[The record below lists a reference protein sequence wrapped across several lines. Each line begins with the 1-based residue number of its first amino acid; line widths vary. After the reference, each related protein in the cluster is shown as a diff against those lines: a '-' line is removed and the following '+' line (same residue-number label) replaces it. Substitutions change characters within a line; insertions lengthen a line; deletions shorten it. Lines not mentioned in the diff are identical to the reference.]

1 MGLSP
6 APSPA
11 GASERSSLARTL
23 GTVGLWAGLL
33 FAWSFIARELPVT
46 PREAWPPEIARRAP
60 PLARYDSGW
69 YLKIAENGYGS
80 PPAPGGRSEHVFFP
94 LYPAIVAGVS
104 RALSIDAFAAGLAVS
119 FTALAAAALLFVA
132 EGRRRLGDEDAPR
145 ALLFLLLFPTAF
157 FLIAMYA
164 ESLFLLL
171 ALLAF
176 ASLARGRPA
185 AAALFGFLAGL
196 TRLPAIALCVPLAI
210 AQAVRSGDGS
220 EPPRRTRILRAILV
234 GLAPAA
240 GACLWVFGVGRF
252 FGEPGLYFRLQQS
265 WNRGTSPLTGLAQ
278 WGAALPERILR
289 GDAATHPVFLIDYA
303 DAILFLGIAVFQA
316 KRKRWSDASWTAG
329 ALLLPAATGIS
340 ASVPRY
346 LVVVYPA
353 FYALAEIFRGRPVAR
368 AIWWTVSAAL
378 LLAGTA
384 AFVHWR
390 WVA

>member
-11 GASERSSLARTL
+11 GASERSSPARTL
-23 GTVGLWAGLL
+23 RTVGLWAGLL
-33 FAWSFIARELPVT
+33 FAWSYIARDLPVT
-46 PREAWPPEIARRAP
+46 PREVWPPEIARRAP

-80 PPAPGGRSEHVFFP
+80 PPSPGEWSEHVFFP

-104 RALSIDAFAAGLAVS
+104 RALSIDTFAAGLAVS
-119 FTALAAAALLFVA
+119 FAALVAAALLFVA

-157 FLIAMYA
+157 FLVAMYA

-185 AAALFGFLAGL
+185 GAALFGFLAGL
-196 TRLPAIALCVPLAI
+196 TRFPAIALCLPLAI
-210 AQAVRSGDGS
+210 SEAMRSGDGP
-220 EPPRRTRILRAILV
+220 EPSRRTRILGATLV

-240 GACLWVFGVGRF
+240 GVCAWVFGVGRF

-265 WNRGTSPLTGLAQ
+265 WSRGTSPLAGLVQ

-289 GDAATHPVFLIDYA
+289 GDAATHPVFLVEYA
-303 DAILFLGIAVFQA
+303 DAILFLLIAVFQA
-316 KRKRWSDASWTAG
+316 RRRRWSDASWTAG

-353 FYALAEIFRGRPVAR
+353 FYALAELFRGRPMAR
-368 AIWWTVSAAL
+368 AVWWIVSGAL

>member
-11 GASERSSLARTL
+11 GASERSSPARTL
-23 GTVGLWAGLL
+23 ATVGLWAGLL
-33 FAWSFIARELPVT
+33 FGWSFIARELPVT
-46 PREAWPPEIARRAP
+46 PREVWPPEIARRAP

-80 PPAPGGRSEHVFFP
+80 PPSPSEWSEHVFFP

-104 RALSIDAFAAGLAVS
+104 RALSIDTFAAGLAVS
-119 FTALAAAALLFVA
+119 FAALVAAALLFVA

-157 FLIAMYA
+157 FLVAMYA

-176 ASLARGRPA
+176 ASLARGRPG

-196 TRLPAIALCVPLAI
+196 TRLPAIALCLPLAI
-210 AQAVRSGDGS
+210 SEAVRPGVGP
-220 EPPRRTRILRAILV
+220 EPSRRTRILRATLV

-240 GACLWVFGVGRF
+240 GVCAWVFGVGRF

-265 WNRGTSPLTGLAQ
+265 WNRGTSPLAGLAQ

-303 DAILFLGIAVFQA
+303 DAILFLLIAVFQA
-316 KRKRWSDASWTAG
+316 RRRRWSDASWTAG

-340 ASVPRY
+340 MSLPRY

-353 FYALAEIFRGRPVAR
+353 FYALAELFRGRPVAR
-368 AIWWTVSAAL
+368 AIWWTVSGAL